1 MERRKGKVETGAKH
15 KIPFHKFTRKKKLL
29 KMEIIPPPSDN
40 DLIFCG
46 DKEDFCILAIAV
58 TVINIVSTILF
69 VFY

>member
-1 MERRKGKVETGAKH
+1 MERRKGKVETGVKH

-46 DKEDFCILAIAV
+46 DKEDLHILAIAV
-58 TVINIVSTILF
+58 TVINIVSTILLIF
-69 VFY
+69 